1 MLIRIRKWSKDKT
14 QTTLHERCAWK
25 LAIYVFKKSFSDLN
39 LYDAVMSSGLVVHL
53 KLKYF
58 LMKPT
63 HDDIIEAKEVYNKL
77 SFEKYRYREVHVAYL
92 KSSNCHELLGILLP
106 QVGYL

>member
-1 MLIRIRKWSKDKT
+1 
-14 QTTLHERCAWK
+14 
-25 LAIYVFKKSFSDLN
+25 
-39 LYDAVMSSGLVVHL
+39 MSSGLVVHL

-77 SFEKYRYREVHVAYL
+77 SFEKYRKREVNVAYL

-106 QVGYL
+106 RVGSCRPCFSSSVSSNKLFETC